1 MCHRIFY
8 LLENTNDLINLNK
21 SLRNLKEEYSL
32 NDRQVEGVLSA
43 FETLGISPVTLPN
56 KSTDLARP
64 NVKELFMYD
73 GNKFIYN
80 CQRLFKSIGVSVG
93 K

>member
-43 FETLGISPVTLPN
+43 FDTLGISPVTR
-56 KSTDLARP
+56 TMR
-64 NVKELFMYD
+64 
-73 GNKFIYN
+73 
-80 CQRLFKSIGVSVG
+80 SIIKGSESLLMILRISFCG
-93 K
+93 KDHTAICAGA